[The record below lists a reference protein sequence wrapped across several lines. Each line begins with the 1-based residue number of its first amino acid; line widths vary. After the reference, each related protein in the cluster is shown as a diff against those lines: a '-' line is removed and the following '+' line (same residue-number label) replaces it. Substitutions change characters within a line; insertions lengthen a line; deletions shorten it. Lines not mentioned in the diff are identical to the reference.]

1 MECSQVMQENEFH
14 HLPIADEHG
23 VLVGLISATDIF
35 TAVEEAG
42 WVDGTEE
49 VAGQRRGRCGA
60 RRPVDQR
67 SQMGSTLAMWRK
79 SLSQLIRMED
89 KKEWDALDILSKW
102 FIATRSAV
110 GTITLYSGLIG
121 GLLAWQ
127 YLHARGQ
134 AFDFL
139 TWIILTLGLFIAHG
153 TNNLI
158 NDYTDF
164 SRGIDKDNYFRT
176 QYGVHPLAQGFW
188 DKRTHLI
195 WFGVSG
201 LLATLAGVYA
211 MIYTRFA
218 PVVVSLFAF
227 GALILLFY
235 TYPLKY
241 IGIGELSIFIIWGPL
256 MIAGV
261 FYVLTGVWD
270 WMVVLASIPVG
281 LNVVTINL
289 GKHTDKLKEDK
300 VKGVRT
306 LPVLLGEPAARYVTI
321 SAIVLSYLITIYLI
335 FVAHFFTPVLL
346 LILVAIKPAQA
357 AIQRLSAPPSGWP
370 PGGISHLAALV
381 LHGLLRSQPRLQQ
394 LLRDGLDNRYVDPD
408 LRSVF
413 LDLT

>member
-1 MECSQVMQENEFH
+1 MNTTF
-14 HLPIADEHG
+14 
-23 VLVGLISATDIF
+23 
-35 TAVEEAG
+35 
-42 WVDGTEE
+42 
-49 VAGQRRGRCGA
+49 
-60 RRPVDQR
+60 
-67 SQMGSTLAMWRK
+67 AMWRK

-89 KKEWDALDILSKW
+89 KKEWDGLDVLSKW

-127 YLHARGQ
+127 FLHTNNKP
-134 AFDFL
+134 FDFL
-139 TWIILTLGLFIAHG
+139 TWVILTLGLFIAHG

-158 NDYTDF
+158 NDFTDF

-201 LLATLAGVYA
+201 LLAALAGLYA
-211 MIYTRFA
+211 IFYTHFS
-218 PVVVSLFAF
+218 PVVVGLVVF

-241 IGIGELSIFIIWGPL
+241 IGIGELSIFIIWGPI

-261 FYVLTGVWD
+261 YYVLTGLWD
-270 WMVVLASIPVG
+270 WAVVLASIPVG

-306 LPVLLGEPAARYVTI
+306 LPVLIGEPAARYVTM
-321 SAIVLSYLITIYLI
+321 SAIVLSYVIVLYLI
-335 FVAHFFTPVLL
+335 FVYPLL
-346 LILVAIKPAQA
+346 YTDHASDLRRRKPAQIA
-357 AIQRLSAPPSGWP
+357 LQRMSKPRPSEPPAGYPIWP
-370 PGGISHLAALV
+370 RWFSTVCFVHNRVFSNYFVLALIVETV
-381 LHGLLRSQPRLQQ
+381 LRTIFPAFWR
-394 LLRDGLDNRYVDPD
+394 
-408 LRSVF
+408 
-413 LDLT
+413 